1 MFLHCPCLHSAFDN
15 AGPQL
20 YTECVTSHHIY
31 AGPQLYTV
39 IYSYIQSVLLLI
51 ILIVIY

>member
-20 YTECVTSHHIY
+20 YTECATSHHIY
-31 AGPQLYTV
+31 CYILV
-39 IYSYIQSVLLLI
+39 IYLS
-51 ILIVIY
+51 